1 MTKSIAGLVPAS
13 APGFGVTWG
22 GPPRATGRALTV
34 VAAAAMI
41 AGIAGPA
48 AAVVAVDSSVDA
60 VSVIVRELPGAGSG
74 PERAVVALGGTVE
87 QQLAIISGFEATLP
101 GNRLGALRSAAGVL
115 EVVENAAVT
124 LTSSEV
130 DDQVHLNGSMRRV
143 THEMTGAAAMWD
155 AGFTGAGVDV
165 AVIDSGVVPV
175 DGLRSSGKVVNGP
188 DLSFEG
194 MACDAS
200 GCKPSPLAGL
210 DTYGHGTHLAGI
222 IAGRD
227 DAAPAT
233 VDSATSGNFVGMA
246 PDARIVSVKIADA
259 MGRTDVS
266 QAIAAIDW
274 VIQHKNS
281 NGLNIRVLN
290 MSFGT
295 DGIQR
300 YQLDPLAYA
309 AEQAWHKGIV
319 VVVAAGNA
327 GYGSAKLNNPAY
339 DPYVIAVGG
348 ADGLGTATTDDDI
361 VPSWSASGDGTRNPD
376 VVAPGQS
383 VVSLRV
389 PGGNL
394 DAAYPGARTGERFF
408 RGTGTSQSAAV
419 VSGAAALLLEQRPEL
434 TPDQVKALLT
444 GSARQLP
451 LADALA
457 QGSGL
462 IDLAAASA
470 AATPN
475 AVQTWERATGTG
487 SLEGSRGSVH
497 VGHNGKELR
506 GETDFL
512 GKKWDAGKFSVALQ
526 KAVESRGPLQ
536 GLTWSGLTWSGLTWS
551 GLTWS
556 GLTWSGLT
564 WSGLTW
570 SGLTWSGLTW
580 SGLTWSGLTWSGL
593 TWSGLTWSGLTW
605 SGLTWSGVSW
615 G

>member
-1 MTKSIAGLVPAS
+1 M
-13 APGFGVTWG
+13 
-22 GPPRATGRALTV
+22 
-34 VAAAAMI
+34 
-41 AGIAGPA
+41 AGPA
-48 AAVVAVDSSVDA
+48 AASVAVDSSVEA

-87 QQLAIISGFEATLP
+87 QQLSIISGFEATVP

-115 EVVENAAVT
+115 EVVENASVT
-124 LTSSEV
+124 LTSTEV
-130 DDQVHLNGSMRRV
+130 DDQVGLNGSMQRV
-143 THEMTGAAAMWD
+143 THEMTGASSMWD
-155 AGFTGAGVDV
+155 AGYTGAGVDV
-165 AVIDSGVVPV
+165 AVIDSGVVQV
-175 DGLRSSGKVVNGP
+175 DGLRSPGKVVNGP

-200 GCKPSPLAGL
+200 GCKPSPVNSL

-227 DAAPAT
+227 DATPGT
-233 VDSATSGNFVGMA
+233 VTSASSGNFVGVA
-246 PDARIVSVKIADA
+246 PDARIVSIKVADA

-274 VIQHKNS
+274 VIQHKNA
-281 NGLNIRVLN
+281 NGMNIRVLN

-295 DGIQR
+295 DGVQR
-300 YQLDPLAYA
+300 YQLDPLAFA

-319 VVVAAGNA
+319 VVVAAGNT
-327 GYGSAKLNNPAY
+327 GYGSAQLNNPAY

-361 VPSWSASGDGTRNPD
+361 VPSWSAAGDGTRNPD

-389 PGGNL
+389 PNSHV

-434 TPDQVKALLT
+434 TPDQVKALLM

-451 LADALA
+451 NADARA

-462 IDLAAASA
+462 IDVTAASA
-470 AATPN
+470 AATPST
-475 AVQTWERATGTG
+475 VQAWERSTGTG
-487 SLEGSRGSVH
+487 SLDKARGTAIVK
-497 VGHNGKELR
+497 HNGKELR
-506 GETDFL
+506 GETDFT
-512 GKKWDAGKFSVALQ
+512 GKQWDAQKFAKMLQ
-526 KAVESRGPLQ
+526 KAVEGKGPLKGQ
-536 GLTWSGLTWSGLTWS
+536 LSASGLTWNGLTWN
-551 GLTWS
+551 GLTWN
-556 GLTWSGLT
+556 GLTWNGLT
-564 WSGLTW
+564 WNGLTW
-570 SGLTWSGLTW
+570 NGLTWNGLTW
-580 SGLTWSGLTWSGL
+580 NGLTWNGLTWNGL
-593 TWSGLTWSGLTW
+593 TWNGLTWNSSNW
-605 SGLTWSGVSW
+605 S
-615 G
+615 